1 MKGIARSLAICALV
15 ALALV
20 LCTAGVRAADVP
32 AGQQVFL
39 DQKCNNCHAVSTA
52 QIEAK
57 MKGATAGPDLAGIG
71 KKDAAWLKS
80 YIEQKQDADGKKH
93 KVGFKGTPEQLD
105 QLVAWLGTL
114 K

>member
-1 MKGIARSLAICALV
+1 MKGIARLLAVCALV
-15 ALALV
+15 ALGLV

-32 AGQQVFL
+32 AGQQVFV
-39 DQKCNNCHAVSTA
+39 DQKCGNCHAVSSA
-52 QIEAK
+52 AIESK
-57 MKGATAGPDLAGIG
+57 MKGGADLAGIG
-71 KKDAAWLKS
+71 AKKDAAWLKS
-80 YIEQKQDADGKKH
+80 YISQQQDVDGKKH